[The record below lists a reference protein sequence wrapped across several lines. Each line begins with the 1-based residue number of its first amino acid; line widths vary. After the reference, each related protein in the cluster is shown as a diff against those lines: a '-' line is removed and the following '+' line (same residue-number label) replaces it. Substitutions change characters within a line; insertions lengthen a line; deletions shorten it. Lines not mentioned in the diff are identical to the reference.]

1 MELEK
6 KITELFKEIGLGE
19 PCTKTYLAL
28 IYLGGEATAE
38 QLVTHTGL
46 PPSSIYKA
54 LKCLEEHGL
63 VTSVST
69 KPRKYILVPPD
80 KRLNMLLEE
89 KLRRL
94 IKLSREVSKIIEQS
108 ITGLHV
114 SETVLT
120 TIERWEDVVRMIKFM
135 IRTAENEIL
144 VYMPKNILYEIAPEL
159 SNALDR
165 QVFVNIVASN
175 TLSGRHPR
183 TVYDYSNVSTIV
195 RERPH
200 GTRILVITDSRVSL
214 IAPLTLG
221 DYPTYTPRATY
232 IEDVELGF
240 ILTSYFYNRIVAS
253 SLEVYSSIK
262 PGDKYV
268 FKNIQSA
275 IDFIRH
281 ALRHRYEVYGR
292 VKGYMTT
299 GLSEVEV
306 SGYIY
311 NVVANPSKGIYSILL
326 DSGGYTYSIGGYRAF
341 LEDVMAR
348 EIYVEVKT
356 TAIEDLRKIDQVLKT
371 KDLTR

>member
-1 MELEK
+1 LELEK
-6 KITELFKEIGLGE
+6 KVAELFKEVGLGE

-38 QLVTHTGL
+38 QLVTRTGL
-46 PPSSIYKA
+46 PPSSVYKA

-69 KPRKYILVPPD
+69 KPRRYILVPPD

-94 IKLSREVSKIIEQS
+94 TRLSREVSKVIEQS
-108 ITGLHV
+108 ITGLQV

-120 TIERWEDVVRMIKFM
+120 TIEGWEDVVRMIKFM
-135 IRTAENEIL
+135 IRTAESEIL
-144 VYMPKNILYEIAPEL
+144 VYMPKNVLYEVAPEL

-165 QVFVNIVASN
+165 QVFVNTVVSN
-175 TLSGRHPR
+175 TLSSRSTR
-183 TVYDYSNVSTIV
+183 AVYDYSSISTIV

-200 GTRILVITDSRVSL
+200 GTRILVITDSRASL

-221 DYPTYTPRATY
+221 DYPTYMPRATY
-232 IEDVELGF
+232 IEDAELGY
-240 ILTSYFYNRIVAS
+240 ILASYFYNRIVAS
-253 SLEVYSSIK
+253 SLEVYSSVK

-281 ALRHRYEVYGR
+281 ALRQGYEVYGR

-299 GLSEVEV
+299 GLNEIEV

-348 EIYVEVKT
+348 EIHVEVKA
-356 TAIEDLRKIDQVLKT
+356 TAIEDLEEKSIELKT
-371 KDLTR
+371 KGLTK